1 MGEPGTGVLEV
12 QKLAIDGIWGF
23 SEISNVDHGD
33 DHGCGDG
40 RDDHDYGFQLFQG

>member
-23 SEISNVDHGD
+23 SEISNIEVAASIRTFLKAKS
-33 DHGCGDG
+33 CS
-40 RDDHDYGFQLFQG
+40 Q